1 MNSDTVKVKLH
12 SEWKYEAGC
21 LPTRVI
27 IWQKNDSF
35 VTHLEVKKETGE
47 KYFVLG
53 HYDMTMPG
61 AVKDFGERCQSLGV
75 TELECVCGG

>member
-1 MNSDTVKVKLH
+1 MNSDTVKVKLL
-12 SEWKYEAGC
+12 SEWKYETGC

-27 IWQKNDSF
+27 MWLDGDSF

-53 HYDMTMPG
+53 HYDMTMPE
-61 AVKDFGERCQSLGV
+61 AVKDFGERCQGLKV
-75 TELECVCGG
+75 TKLECACEG